1 MNRIPHHHETRFT
14 GKLVTWA
21 TIGGLG
27 VVLALVA
34 AIALGGAISGDRAA
48 QEVRRSGD
56 LAGAYL
62 RALDALSRE
71 DTLEDT
77 VEGDYE
83 EGPSPAQR
91 ADFAAARRQLDGAL
105 RELLEGGEARDRELA
120 RAAMPLHDRYADA
133 MEAVFDATE
142 AGDRER
148 ADRLDEERADPAQD
162 QLQPLINN
170 AGPRYALE
178 QLGAI
183 GDLERTEATVLERT
197 AIVVPVGGV
206 LYLLLVVV
214 FLALRGRLE
223 RAQRAELA
231 VTRQQARTDDLTGLG
246 NRRHVMVQLGER
258 LRATRAGAARFGVL
272 LVDVDRFKEIN
283 DSLGHHVG
291 DELLRQLARRLRR
304 ALGEDAVLA
313 RLGGDEFVALVPA
326 PGGTPDAVAA
336 AEGFLAL
343 LDEPFALDGL
353 LAHVRASVG
362 VALAPDHG
370 DDRSVLLRHAD
381 VAMYRAKAG
390 GGGVGVY
397 ADEADEHGLERIVL
411 AGELRAALE
420 SEALVVHYQPK
431 ADLATGAVTS
441 VEALVRWQHPTR
453 GLLAPGVFLPL
464 AEQQGMLARLT
475 SRVLEMAAA
484 QAVAWARA
492 GRPLRVAV
500 NLAPAN
506 LLDARF
512 PDEVAAL
519 LRRTGLDPSLLQLE
533 ITEDTIMVDPVRVL
547 DVVARLAEL
556 GLSFAL
562 DDFGTGYSSLAYLKR
577 LPVQELKIDRS
588 FVMDMDRSRDDAV
601 IVRSTVDL
609 ARNLGLTVVAEGV
622 ETHDT
627 WERLAAFGCHAAQGF
642 FLSPPLPADAL
653 EGWLARYGGVGHAPR
668 A

>member
-1 MNRIPHHHETRFT
+1 VDRTPHLHETRLT
-14 GKLVTWA
+14 GRVVTWA

-34 AIALGGAISGDRAA
+34 AIALGGAVAGERAVR
-48 QEVRRSGD
+48 EVRQSGD

-62 RALDALSRE
+62 RALDGLSRE
-71 DTLEDT
+71 DMLEDT
-77 VEGDYE
+77 IEGDYD
-83 EGPSPAQR
+83 EGPSPEGR

-105 RELLEGGEARDRELA
+105 RELLERGEPRDRELA
-120 RAAMPLHDRYADA
+120 RMALTLHDEYADA
-133 MEAVFDATE
+133 MEAIFDAAA
-142 AGDRER
+142 AGER
-148 ADRLDEERADPAQD
+148 ARAEELDEERADPAQD
-162 QLQPLINN
+162 ELQALVNN
-170 AGPRYALE
+170 VGPRHALE

-183 GDLERTEATVLERT
+183 DDLERTEVTLLKRT
-197 AIVVPVGGV
+197 AAVVLVGGA
-206 LYLLLVVV
+206 LYVLLLVV
-214 FLALRGRLE
+214 FLALRSRLE
-223 RAQRAELA
+223 RAQRAELD
-231 VTRQQARTDDLTGLG
+231 VTREQARTDELTGLG
-246 NRRHVMVQLGER
+246 NRRHVMLELDER
-258 LRATRAGAARFGVL
+258 LRATGQGAAPFGVL

-283 DSLGHHVG
+283 DTLGHHVG

-313 RLGGDEFVALVPA
+313 RLGGDEFVALVSA

-336 AEGFLAL
+336 AHGFLA
-343 LDEPFALDGL
+343 L

-362 VALAPDHG
+362 LALAPDHG

-411 AGELRAALE
+411 AGELRAALDGE
-420 SEALVVHYQPK
+420 GLVVHYQPK

-464 AEQQGMLARLT
+464 ADQHGMLARVT
-475 SRVLEMAAA
+475 SRVLEIAAA
-484 QAVAWARA
+484 QAVAWAGA

-519 LRRTGLDPSLLQLE
+519 LRRTGLDPGLLQLE
-533 ITEDTIMVDPVRVL
+533 ITENTIMVDPVRVL

-577 LPVQELKIDRS
+577 LPVRELKIDRS

-622 ETHDT
+622 ETHET

-642 FLSPPLPADAL
+642 FLSRPLPADEL
-653 EGWLARYGGVGHAPR
+653 EGWIAGHAAAGHRPG